1 MSSRLAVIIVTAL
14 FAATGCSTA
23 IALTDKG
30 RLVHVSS
37 DAELPMGCNL
47 IGDIPIGLE
56 ADAARP
62 RTEDELVILMRNK
75 AGAQGGTH
83 VIVDSKDQRGETEE
97 GRRWVGRGRGY
108 NCPPSTA
115 DVTGPSED
123 GDDDTVYEDE
133 EGEGEEG
140 EGAESEEAED
150 EEAEGGGEELNDE
163 DLL

>member
-1 MSSRLAVIIVTAL
+1 MSSRLVVIIAIGC

-30 RLVHVSS
+30 RTVHLTNQ
-37 DAELPMGCNL
+37 AELPMGCNL
-47 IGDIPIGLE
+47 LGDIPIGLE

-62 RTEDELVILMRNK
+62 QTEDELVILMRNK
-75 AGAQGGTH
+75 TGAQGGTH
-83 VIVDSKDQRGETEE
+83 VIVDSKEERGETEE

-108 NCPPSTA
+108 NCPAGGPDT
-115 DVTGPSED
+115 TTPSEE

-133 EGEGEEG
+133 EGEGEEDAEG
-140 EGAESEEAED
+140 EGEDEEGAEGE
-150 EEAEGGGEELNDE
+150 GEELNDE